1 MSETHHSKG
10 AGSTPLH
17 EKKYWVALAHCEALT
32 PLYWKHLLAV
42 FPSAEAIWQAP
53 QKDLEAC
60 GITSR
65 AAAEIIALRGTV
77 DPDTVM
83 ANMEKE
89 QIRAMLLPE
98 ESYPCLLKEIADPPA
113 VLFVQGVLTTQE
125 PVGALGVVG
134 TRKIS
139 PYGKASLPPIIAECV
154 GAGLTIVSGL
164 ALGIDGVAHETT
176 IQNGGRTIAVIGS
189 GIDRKNLY
197 PWQHKQLA
205 DRIVASGGAIV
216 SEYPPGTPPIAYH
229 FPARNRIIA
238 GMSKGVLVCEAPQKS
253 GALITAYAA
262 LDQNR
267 EVFAIPG
274 PIQHPNSYGPHDL
287 VKRGAILTT
296 CADDILHALTLP
308 IMEKGAVEAISE
320 KNNTHTNAT
329 PSTGVEDTLVALLHD
344 DILHVDE
351 LVRRSNLT
359 AEAIMSTLVL
369 MEMRGK
375 VRHVGNSAYTIHG
388 K

>member
-1 MSETHHSKG
+1 MM
-10 AGSTPLH
+10 STPLQ
-17 EKKYWVALAHCEALT
+17 EKKYWIALAHCEALT
-32 PLYWKHLLAV
+32 PLYWKRLFDV
-42 FPSAEAIWQAP
+42 FPSAEAIWHAS
-53 QKDLEAC
+53 QKDLEAT

-65 AAAEIIALRGTV
+65 VAAELIALRGTV
-77 DPDTVM
+77 DPDAAM
-83 ANMEKE
+83 ARMEKE
-89 QIRAMLLPE
+89 QLHAVILPE
-98 ESYPCLLKEIADPPA
+98 ESYPRLLKEITDPPA
-113 VLFVQGVLTTQE
+113 VLFFQGVVGAEET
-125 PVGALGVVG
+125 VGALGVVG

-139 PYGKASLPPIIAECV
+139 SYGHATLPPIIAECV

-176 IQNGGRTIAVIGS
+176 IKNSGRTIAVIGS

-205 DRIVASGGAIV
+205 DRIVGSGGAIV

-229 FPARNRIIA
+229 FPARNRIIS
-238 GMSKGVLVCEAPQKS
+238 GMSHGVLVCEAPQKS

-267 EVFAIPG
+267 EVFAVPG

-287 VKRGAILTT
+287 LKRGAILTT
-296 CADDILHALTLP
+296 CADDILRTLTLP
-308 IMEKGAVEAISE
+308 IMQ
-320 KNNTHTNAT
+320 KNTMETKTSTENTAHKNTTPTSAT
-329 PSTGVEDTLVALLHD
+329 EETLVTILQDDVLH
-344 DILHVDE
+344 IDE

-369 MEMRGK
+369 MEMRGL
-375 VRHVGNSAYTIHG
+375 VRHVGNSQYTTHG

>member
-1 MSETHHSKG
+1 MSTT
-10 AGSTPLH
+10 TPSH

-32 PLYWKHLLAV
+32 PLYWKRLLAV
-42 FPSAEAIWQAP
+42 FPTAEAIWQAS
-53 QKDLEAC
+53 QKDLEAS

-65 AAAEIIALRGTV
+65 AAAELIALRGTI
-77 DPDTVM
+77 DPDTAI

-89 QIRAMLLPE
+89 NIHAVTLE
-98 ESYPCLLKEIADPPA
+98 EASYPKLLKQITDAPL
-113 VLFVQGVLTTQE
+113 VLFVQGVLTAEE

-139 PYGKASLPPIIAECV
+139 PYGHATLPPIITECV
-154 GAGLTIVSGL
+154 HAGLTIISGL
-164 ALGIDGVAHETT
+164 ALGIDGVAHETA
-176 IQNGGRTIAVIGS
+176 IKNGGRTIAVIGS

-197 PWQHKQLA
+197 PWQHRQLA

-216 SEYPPGTPPIAYH
+216 SEYPTGTPPIAYH
-229 FPARNRIIA
+229 FPARNRIIS
-238 GMSKGVLVCEAPQKS
+238 GMSNGVLVCEAPQKS

-267 EVFAIPG
+267 EVFAVPG

-308 IMEKGAVEAISE
+308 IMEKGTAEAIRT
-320 KNNTHTNAT
+320 NNDTIASTTPASGTEAT
-329 PSTGVEDTLVALLHD
+329 LLAILQD

-369 MEMRGK
+369 MEMRGI
-375 VRHVGNSAYTIHG
+375 VRHVGNSAYTIHD